1 MKWFG
6 EGWTAPICTPETRTR
21 VPAQPCFHCE
31 VHFDRDD
38 KGVTMPFL
46 GAKRDGEEEVAYH
59 RNCLLW
65 VLGLTSVDP
74 RAD

>member
-6 EGWTAPICTPETRTR
+6 EGWSAPICTPENL
-21 VPAQPCFHCE
+21 VPVPKHPCFHCE
-31 VHFDRDD
+31 GHFDRDD
-38 KGVTMPFL
+38 RGVVLPFH
-46 GAKRDGEEEVAYH
+46 GSRDGEEEAPYH
-59 RNCLLW
+59 QNCLLW